1 LKNCFLSNNMALMYS
16 LGSQKEAWV
25 VEEVTAGWGVYDST
39 TKVWSEQAG
48 VRVVRYAEEPARRVL
63 QGAVNSNVLNQI
75 SGLKRQGPGDAECGA
90 PKRPAVDTNMVQMTN
105 ASREKKRKKARYV
118 RTPYTFPPVYAT
130 YVHHTHSHLQYTMGM
145 VYGVSTCTSPP
156 KPCAHHPTYTIRTP
170 SHLLVLSARKCE
182 DRQENEASSRPW
194 TCGPCKTM
202 RWWWSRTTQA

>member
-1 LKNCFLSNNMALMYS
+1 MDIRVEALPLRDPTGRGVWQPMKDPKTGRVYWTNHALQKTVWKPPQACTHVPAPAS
-16 LGSQKEAWV
+16 PWLDELLGLGL
-25 VEEVTAGWGVYDST
+25 AGALVD
-39 TKVWSEQAG
+39 
-48 VRVVRYAEEPARRVL
+48 L
-63 QGAVNSNVLNQI
+63 
-75 SGLKRQGPGDAECGA
+75 
-90 PKRPAVDTNMVQMTN
+90 AVDTNMVQMTN